1 MLKNR
6 LFSILSASTLIVFVL
21 SAVFSVPALADSGTT
36 PPTTPSSGSGRS
48 SNKGSS
54 NSLSQVPSGTKV
66 VILDSNGNKVPLGS
80 QAAQDIVTNG
90 DPIWCPSTVAMPIA
104 GMSGCS
110 PLADN
115 TNLQTLTNAVETSA
129 WTPTNTNSTIWI
141 LQGYYSST
149 SYSTLNGSVLSALS
163 HFTLTLAGGWT
174 GSGHTVNPA
183 TPSILDGAVSSVP
196 TNDVGIYIYNWN
208 NTVTLSNIEVENG
221 TGSGFDVSSSKNIVL
236 TNIQAI
242 NNGDY
247 GAALYPGTGATVTN
261 STFNQ
266 NDQNHTGYFG
276 LYIQGSGTVTL
287 TDTTTNNNSYY
298 GAVVNTCAW
307 SGSACSFSG
316 NVTLTGTNIFDSN
329 FGDGLDVT
337 ANGSITSGS
346 LSANNNSSY
355 DGAYLDNCIWSG
367 SSCDTSTVHPITLT
381 GTSSF
386 SENNEDGLEI
396 HSNGAIAV
404 NNITADFNIG
414 PGALLE
420 NNTSSTIPSAI
431 TVTGTNWFNDNSNNG
446 LSVQSDGAI
455 SLNNINANYNGLS
468 GNDSGLYVVNDGAHT
483 AQSITLTGLNAL
495 NYNGNTGADFYST
508 GTVTVNNVTADCNGY
523 SGGDCTTGP
532 RAGVQG
538 ILIVNNYLGHLQ
550 PQAVTFLGTNE
561 LSANNGDNLDV
572 ETYGAIKLNN
582 LTANASKTGIGANLY
597 YGGILTSAVTLT
609 GANIFNGNHLS
620 GLYAESNTT
629 ITANNLSANANGAST
644 TDAGVSLASN
654 GNVTLTGV
662 NTFDFNDGYGLY
674 ITTTGTI
681 TASSLT
687 ANTNGNST
695 TDAGVD
701 LVSTKNVSLT
711 GINTFDFNYGDG
723 LEVSTSGTITASSL
737 TANTNGNSTTDAGV
751 DLVSSGTVNVT
762 GLNTFDF
769 NYGLGLEVT
778 TSSTIAASNLNAI
791 GNILTSHDDGVD
803 LVSGGNVSLT
813 GTNVFDDYRGDG
825 LDILTGGSITAS
837 NLTADFNGYGG
848 SEVYGAQLEST
859 GSVTLTGTNVFNGNH
874 SYGLLITSDG
884 TVSTNNVTADNSVT
898 GGGASI
904 DNENGSHAHNS
915 ITMTGV
921 NTFNNNG
928 GGTAGLYLQS
938 DGAISTSNVTANNN
952 YNASDGA
959 FFDNCDYVSGCKG
972 TGNIT
977 MTGTNVFLYNAEGY
991 DEGLSLTTNGSVSV
1005 THITADYNDNDGM
1018 YVQNTGGTVTITCGS
1033 FVGNGWDSFS
1043 GYAVIE
1049 NAAYGTP
1056 SHTYLV
1062 GVDASGNTYPLSLGI
1077 YNATTVAR
1085 TCTLP

>member
-21 SAVFSVPALADSGTT
+21 SAILTVPALADSGTT
-36 PPTTPSSGSGRS
+36 PPTNPPSDGGRT

-66 VILDSNGNKVPLGS
+66 VVLDSSGNKLPLGS
-80 QAAQDIVTNG
+80 QAAQDIVNNG

-115 TNLQTLTNAVETSA
+115 TNLQTLTHAVETNA

-141 LQGYYSST
+141 LQGADSST
-149 SYSTLNGSVLSALS
+149 SYSELNGSVLSALS

-183 TPSILDGAVSSVP
+183 TPSVLNGLGS
-196 TNDVGIYIYNWN
+196 NDVGIYIYNWN
-208 NTVTLSNIEVENG
+208 STVTLSNIEVENG
-221 TGSGFDVSSSKNIVL
+221 TGYGFDVSSSKNIVL

-247 GAALYPGTGATVTN
+247 GAALYPGTGATITN

-266 NDQNHTGYFG
+266 NDQNLTGYFG

-287 TDTTTNNNSYY
+287 TDTTTNNNRYY
-298 GAVVNTCAW
+298 GAVVNTCDW
-307 SGSACSFSG
+307 SGSACVDSG

-329 FGDGLDVT
+329 FGDGLNVT

-346 LSANNNSSY
+346 LSANNNTSY

-386 SENNEDGLEI
+386 SENSEDGLEI

-404 NNITADFNIG
+404 NNITADFNTG

-483 AQSITLTGLNAL
+483 AQGITLTGLNAL

-508 GTVTVNNVTADCNGY
+508 GAVTVNNVTADCNGY
-523 SGGDCTTGP
+523 SGGNCTSGP

-538 ILIVNNYLGHLQ
+538 ILITNDYLGHLQ

-572 ETYGAIKLNN
+572 QTYGAVKLNN
-582 LTANASKTGIGANLY
+582 LTANASKTGIGADLY
-597 YGGILTSAVTLT
+597 HGGDLTGAVTLT
-609 GANIFNGNHLS
+609 GTNTFNGNYFY
-620 GLYAESNTT
+620 GLWAESNST
-629 ITANNLSANANGAST
+629 ITANNLSASDNSISGIYAGAYL
-644 TDAGVSLASN
+644 VSN

-674 ITTTGTI
+674 VSTSGAI

-687 ANTNGNST
+687 ANTNGT
-695 TDAGVD
+695 TTSDAGVY

-711 GINTFDFNYGDG
+711 GLNTFDFNYGDG

-762 GLNTFDF
+762 GLNTFNF

-778 TSSTIAASNLNAI
+778 TGSTITASNLTAI
-791 GNILTSHDDGVD
+791 GNILTSHSDGVD
-803 LVSGGNVSLT
+803 LISGGNVSLT
-813 GTNVFDDYRGDG
+813 GTNVFADYSGNG
-825 LDILTGGSITAS
+825 LYIDTGSSITAS
-837 NLTADFNGYGG
+837 SLTADFNGYGG
-848 SEVYGAQLEST
+848 TYVNGADLES
-859 GSVTLTGTNVFNGNH
+859 GASVTLTGINVFNGNR
-874 SYGLLITSDG
+874 SYGLLIAANG
-884 TVSTNNVTADNSVT
+884 AVMTNNVTADDSVT
-898 GGGASI
+898 GGGANI

-928 GGTAGLYLQS
+928 GGFGGLYLRS
-938 DGAISTSNVTANNN
+938 DGAITTSNVTANNN
-952 YNASDGA
+952 QNGSDGA
-959 FFDNCDYVSGCKG
+959 YFDNCDYVSGCKG

-977 MTGTNVFLYNAEGY
+977 MTGTNVFLYNALGF
-991 DEGLSLTTNGSVSV
+991 DEGLSLTTNGNVSV

-1033 FVGNGWDSFS
+1033 FVGNGWDSFN
-1043 GYAVIE
+1043 GYAVNEYI
-1049 NAAYGTP
+1049 AYGIP

-1062 GVDASGNTYPLSLGI
+1062 GVDASGNTYSLASGI